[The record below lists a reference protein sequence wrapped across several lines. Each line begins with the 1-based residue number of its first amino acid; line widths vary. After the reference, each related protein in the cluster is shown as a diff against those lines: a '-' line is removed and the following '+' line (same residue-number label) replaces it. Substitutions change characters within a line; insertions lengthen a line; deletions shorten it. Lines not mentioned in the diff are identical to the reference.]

1 MTGRRLSLATLDQL
15 PPAIRRPAYD
25 VAAAQVGVVHLGVG
39 AFHRAHQAAY
49 LDDILGRGHAG
60 WAIAG
65 ASLRS
70 PETSDALDPQDG
82 LYTLAER
89 SGAGDALR
97 VIGSLRRLL
106 VAPRDP
112 EALLA
117 AMCDPKVRI
126 VSLTVTEKGYCHD
139 PASGTLDEAHPDIRA
154 DLASPQRPVSAPG
167 YLVEALARRR
177 AAGIAPFTVLTCDNL
192 PANGRTVAQVTA
204 RLAALR
210 DNDLGRFVAGEVAFP
225 STMVDRIVPA
235 TTDED
240 RAMVRAGLVTAQG
253 ALADAWPVMTEPF
266 SQWVVEDHFPSGRPP
281 LEEVGVEVVAD
292 VAPFEHMKL
301 RLLNGAH
308 STLAYLGYLAG
319 HATIS
324 DVMGV
329 PAFVRLVKRLQDEEV
344 TPTLH
349 LPAGVDVAAYKRALR
364 ARFANPALR
373 HRTWQ
378 IAMDG
383 SQKLPQRL
391 IATARDR
398 HAIGAPIPLLALG
411 IAGWMRYVTGR
422 DEAGGAIDVRDPL
435 ATRLRGLA
443 DSAGPDAAR
452 LAPAL
457 LSVREVFGDL
467 GADPRF
473 ARAVTDA
480 LARLLRMGAAAA
492 VEDVA
497 AG

>member
-1 MTGRRLSLATLDQL
+1 MSPRLSLSTLADL
-15 PPAIRRPAYD
+15 PAAVARPAYD
-25 VAAAQVGVVHLGVG
+25 IAAAEVGVVHLGVG

-49 LDDILGRGHAG
+49 LDAILGRGHTG
-60 WAIAG
+60 WAICG

-70 PETSDALDPQDG
+70 PDTSDALDPQDG

-117 AMCDPKVRI
+117 AMCDPRVRI
-126 VSLTVTEKGYCHD
+126 VTLTVTEKGYCHD
-139 PASGTLDEAHPDIRA
+139 PASGSLDEAHPDIRA

-177 AAGIAPFTVLTCDNL
+177 ATGIAPFTVLTCDNL
-192 PANGRTVAQVTA
+192 PANGKTVARVTA

-210 DNDLGRFVAGEVAFP
+210 DDDLGRFVAGEVAFP

-235 TTDED
+235 TTDDD
-240 RAMVRAGLVTAQG
+240 RALVAAGLGVQ
-253 ALADAWPVMTEPF
+253 DSWPVMAEPF
-266 SQWVVEDHFPSGRPP
+266 TQWVVEDLFPLGRPP
-281 LEEVGVEVVAD
+281 LEEVGVELVSD
-292 VAPFEHMKL
+292 VEPFEHMKL

-319 HATIS
+319 HATIA
-324 DVMGV
+324 DTMAV
-329 PAFVRLVKRLQDEEV
+329 PAFARLVARLQDEEV

-364 ARFANPALR
+364 ERFANPALR

-391 IATARDR
+391 VATARDR
-398 HAIGAPIPLLALG
+398 LAAGAPIPLLALG
-411 IAGWMRYVTGR
+411 VAGWMRYVTGR
-422 DEAGGAIDVRDPL
+422 DEQGNAIDVRDPL
-435 ATRLRGLA
+435 AARLKALA
-443 DSAGPDAAR
+443 DEAGPDATR

-457 LSVREVFGDL
+457 LSVREVFADL

-473 ARAVTDA
+473 AGPVRDA
-480 LARLLRMGAAAA
+480 LARLMARGAAAT
-492 VEDVA
+492 VEEM
-497 AG
+497 AGG

>member
-1 MTGRRLSLATLDQL
+1 MSPRLSLSTLADL
-15 PPAIRRPAYD
+15 PAAVARPAYD
-25 VAAAQVGVVHLGVG
+25 IAAAEVGVVHLGVG

-49 LDDILGRGHAG
+49 LDAILGRGHKG
-60 WAIAG
+60 WAICG

-70 PETSDALDPQDG
+70 PDTSDALDPQDG

-89 SGAGDALR
+89 SGAGDNLR

-117 AMCDPKVRI
+117 AMCDPRVRI
-126 VSLTVTEKGYCHD
+126 VTLTVTEKGYCHD

-177 AAGIAPFTVLTCDNL
+177 AAGVAPFTVLTCDNL
-192 PANGRTVAQVTA
+192 PANGKTVARVTA

-210 DNDLGRFVAGEVAFP
+210 DDDLGRFVAGEVAFP

-235 TTDED
+235 TTDDD
-240 RAMVRAGLVTAQG
+240 RALVAAGLGLQ
-253 ALADAWPVMTEPF
+253 DAWPVMAEPF
-266 SQWVVEDHFPSGRPP
+266 MQWVVEDLFPLGRPP
-281 LEEVGVEVVAD
+281 LEEVGVELVSD
-292 VAPFEHMKL
+292 VEPFEHMKL

-319 HATIS
+319 HATIA
-324 DVMGV
+324 DTMAV
-329 PAFVRLVKRLQDEEV
+329 PAFARLVARLQDEEV

-364 ARFANPALR
+364 ERFANPALR

-391 IATARDR
+391 VATARDR
-398 HAIGAPIPLLALG
+398 LAAGAPIPLLALG
-411 IAGWMRYVTGR
+411 VAGWMRYVTGR
-422 DEAGGAIDVRDPL
+422 DEQGNAIDVRDPL
-435 ATRLRGLA
+435 AARLKALA
-443 DSAGPDAAR
+443 DEAGPDATR

-457 LSVREVFGDL
+457 LSVREVFADL

-473 ARAVTDA
+473 AGPVRDA
-480 LARLLRMGAAAA
+480 LARLMARGAAAT
-492 VEDVA
+492 VEEI
-497 AG
+497 AGG

>member
-1 MTGRRLSLATLDQL
+1 MNPRLSLSTLANL
-15 PPAIRRPAYD
+15 PAAVARPAYD
-25 VAAAQVGVVHLGVG
+25 IAAAEVGVVHLGVG

-49 LDDILGRGHAG
+49 LDAILGRGHAG
-60 WAIAG
+60 WAICG

-70 PETSDALDPQDG
+70 PDTSDALDPQDG

-117 AMCDPKVRI
+117 AMCDPRVRI
-126 VSLTVTEKGYCHD
+126 VTLTVTEKGYCHD
-139 PASGTLDEAHPDIRA
+139 PASGSLDEAHPDIRA
-154 DLASPQRPVSAPG
+154 DLASPRRPVSAPG

-177 AAGIAPFTVLTCDNL
+177 AAGIPPFTILTCDNL
-192 PANGRTVAQVTA
+192 PANGKTVARVTA

-210 DNDLGRFVAGEVAFP
+210 DDDLGHFVAGEVAFP

-235 TTDED
+235 TTDDD
-240 RAMVRAGLVTAQG
+240 RALVAAGLGVQ
-253 ALADAWPVMTEPF
+253 DSWPVMAEPF
-266 SQWVVEDHFPSGRPP
+266 TQWVVEDLFPFGRPP
-281 LEEVGVEVVAD
+281 LEDVGVELVSD
-292 VAPFEHMKL
+292 VEPFEHMKL

-319 HATIS
+319 HATIA
-324 DVMGV
+324 DTMAV
-329 PAFVRLVKRLQDEEV
+329 PAFARLVARLQDEEV

-364 ARFANPALR
+364 ERFANPALR

-391 IATARDR
+391 VATARDR
-398 HAIGAPIPLLALG
+398 LAAGAPIPLLALG
-411 IAGWMRYVTGR
+411 VAGWMRYVTGR
-422 DEAGGAIDVRDPL
+422 DERGNAIDVRDPL
-435 ATRLRGLA
+435 AARLKALA
-443 DSAGPDAAR
+443 DEAGPDASR

-457 LSVREVFGDL
+457 LSVREVFADL

-473 ARAVTDA
+473 AGPVRDA
-480 LARLLRMGAAAA
+480 LARLMTRGAAAT
-492 VEDVA
+492 VEEM
-497 AG
+497 AGG